1 MSALT
6 AVERDV
12 ICITLLALF
21 WVFYGFRH
29 MWNLPL
35 RHGHGFFLG
44 VEISPGFYDGPG
56 IPWLKS
62 YRALVVALFVVLGAA
77 LGVIIVLGRWDM
89 TDTWAGGGA
98 LLFTIPLLIF
108 TAWTRHKLGANPP
121 VLPGVAAPLETRR
134 LGDYISW
141 PLEALA
147 AAIIA
152 FSWWLLLRHGG
163 RHVDW
168 QLSLTDTWIAL
179 GMLPG
184 KIILVRNSFP
194 LPPERTEEHHQYQ
207 DAARRVGVRWLS
219 AFGWLFVVV
228 LAVYAV
234 KHSWVAT
241 QAASWLSWLF
251 VAIQLVP
258 WFVLAAVLILGG
270 RRLAAMGRGLRPAG
284 SWATP
289 FRPARR
295 MLPGYLAWFVVWFG
309 GTLALNWYPFR

>member
-6 AVERDV
+6 AVERNV
-12 ICITLLALF
+12 LCITLLALF

-44 VEISPGFYDGPG
+44 VEVSPGFYEGPG

-62 YRALVVALFVVLGAA
+62 YRTLMVGLFVAWAAA
-77 LGVIIVLGRWDM
+77 LALIILLGRWDM

-98 LLFTIPLLIF
+98 LLLIIPLLTF

-121 VLPGVAAPLETRR
+121 VLSGVAAPLETRR

-141 PLEALA
+141 PMETLA
-147 AAIIA
+147 AAVIA
-152 FSWWLLLRHGG
+152 FSWWLLLRHSGT
-163 RHVDW
+163 HIDW
-168 QLSLTDTWIAL
+168 QLPLTDTWIAL
-179 GMLPG
+179 GLLPG

-207 DAARRVGVRWLS
+207 DAARRVGVRLL
-219 AFGWLFVVV
+219 AVFGWGFVMY

-234 KHSWVAT
+234 KHSSVAAH
-241 QAASWLSWLF
+241 AASWLSWIF
-251 VAIQLVP
+251 VAIQLAP
-258 WFVLAAVLILGG
+258 WFVLVAVVILGG
-270 RRLAAMGRGLRPAG
+270 RELATMGRGLRPAG
-284 SWATP
+284 NWATP

-295 MLPGYLAWFVVWFG
+295 MVPGYLTWFVVWFG
-309 GTLALNWYPFR
+309 GTLALNLFRFH